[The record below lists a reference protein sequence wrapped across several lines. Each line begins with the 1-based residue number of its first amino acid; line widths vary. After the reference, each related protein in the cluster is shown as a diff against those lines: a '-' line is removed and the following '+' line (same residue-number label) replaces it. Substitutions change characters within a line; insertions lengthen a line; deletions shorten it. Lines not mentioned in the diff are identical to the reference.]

1 VCNTFAGWGIQM
13 LTSVFGKL
21 FYKSKMMYLDIFFGE
36 NVDVNESKKAE
47 VGIDTSI
54 FLTI

>member
-1 VCNTFAGWGIQM
+1 
-13 LTSVFGKL
+13 
-21 FYKSKMMYLDIFFGE
+21 MMYFDIFFGE

-54 FLTI
+54 FFDNLDHFELFEF